1 MALIDL
7 VKWNAPADLYVWKFP
22 NEELATWTQLVVSE
36 SQEAILLRGGQAIGP
51 FAAGRH
57 TLSTENLPL
66 LSSLVGIPFGG
77 RSPFTAEVWFV
88 NRSVPL
94 DVKWG
99 TTDPIQLLDPKYRV
113 MLPIRAFGQF
123 GIQVADSL
131 KFLTKIVGTLSTFDR
146 IQLVSYFRG
155 LMLTSI
161 KNHIAQKIVSEGISI
176 LEISAHL
183 SEISKVLQDTMSAQ
197 FSEFGLSLINF
208 YVTSINTP
216 SDDPAVAKLNSAL
229 ARKAEMDIV
238 GFTYQQ
244 EQSFNTMQTAAGNTG
259 AGSAPLMGAG
269 IGLGLGVGMG
279 GAMGAAMGGITQAM
293 QPQASSSACPK
304 CRTANLAD
312 AKFCSACGTVID
324 SAASAKD
331 QEVIVCDKCGSK
343 SPKESKFCA
352 NCADPFFCC
361 PKCGADNSE
370 EQTVC
375 TKCGASMPIKCGGC
389 GTEVIGGTKFC
400 PDCGKTLV
408 VKCSKCDMVI
418 PPAAKFCPSCGTK
431 ASRGEK

>member
-1 MALIDL
+1 MAVIDL
-7 VKWNAPADLYVWKFP
+7 VKWNAPADVYVWKFP
-22 NEELATWTQLVVSE
+22 NDELATWTQLIVSE

-51 FAAGRH
+51 FSAGRH

-88 NRSVPL
+88 NRSIPL

-99 TTDPIQLLDPKYRV
+99 TTEPIQLLDPKYRV

-131 KFLTKIVGTLSTFDR
+131 KFLIKIVGTLPAFDR
-146 IQLVSYFRG
+146 SQLVSYFRG

-161 KNHIAQKIVSEGISI
+161 KDHIAKKIVSDGISI

-183 SEISKVLQDTMSAQ
+183 SEISSVLKDTMSAQ

-216 SDDPAVAKLNSAL
+216 ADDPAVVKLNSAL

-238 GFTYQQ
+238 GYTYQQ

-259 AGSAPLMGAG
+259 SGSAPLMGAG
-269 IGLGLGVGMG
+269 IGLGLGVSMG
-279 GAMGAAMGGITQAM
+279 GAMGTAMGGIAQSM
-293 QPQASSSACPK
+293 QPQAATSTCPK
-304 CRTANLAD
+304 CRIANLAD
-312 AKFCSACGTVID
+312 AKFCSACGTVMYSTS
-324 SAASAKD
+324 SAQD

-343 SPKESKFCA
+343 SPKGSKFCA
-352 NCADPFFCC
+352 NCADPFVCC

-370 EQTVC
+370 GKTAC
-375 TKCGASMPIKCGGC
+375 TKCGAPMPIKCGGC
-389 GTEVIGGTKFC
+389 GTEVISGTKFC
-400 PDCGKTLV
+400 PNCGKTLV
-408 VKCSKCDMVI
+408 LKCSKCDTAI

-431 ASRGEK
+431 ASVEEK